1 MFEQILYTSLL
12 RLQKPLNPTNLSM
25 PINQNNSVP
34 SVCPLPPASQDDNSQ
49 SCLFNIPPEEPKPNN
64 ILSTNYNEVKPNNRV
79 S

>member
-1 MFEQILYTSLL
+1 MLYTSLI
-12 RLQKPLNPTNLSM
+12 RLQKPMNPTNLSM

-49 SCLFNIPPEEPKPNN
+49 SCLFNIPPEEPKLNN
-64 ILSTNYNEVKPNNRV
+64 ILSTSYNEVKPNNRV